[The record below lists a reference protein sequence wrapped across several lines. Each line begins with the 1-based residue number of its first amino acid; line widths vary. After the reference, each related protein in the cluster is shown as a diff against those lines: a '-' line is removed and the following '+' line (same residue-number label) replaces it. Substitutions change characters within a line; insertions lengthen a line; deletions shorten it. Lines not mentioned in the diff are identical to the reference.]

1 MSDVLKNI
9 ITFGGHNKVQNAM
22 SEFEEVRKK
31 LKDLN
36 AKLKKQKEFV
46 NFKLNEITDLKIEAV
61 KTVKKINKITSQI
74 SIKDREVIE
83 RNLKGKDYSLVNI
96 ENNLSISEELINLG
110 KSTFQGVAISGLA
123 VGATWSAVG
132 ALATASTGTVIST
145 LSGAAATNAT
155 LAWFGGGSLATGGL
169 GMAGGT
175 AVLGGLVAVPAIIII
190 GLIQYKGCLTKVK
203 EIQEKKIEAI
213 AYIDQINQNLIT
225 LNAISMR
232 SDEYIECLNKAIE
245 VFKITFRETYRKVY
259 RFGIVSKLYKKLI
272 HKLFNKKMFNENDLL
287 EISHL
292 GKCTSDIMKI
302 IDTKIL

>member
-1 MSDVLKNI
+1 MADILKNI
-9 ITFGGHNKVQNAM
+9 ITFGGHNKVQNAL
-22 SEFEEVRKK
+22 SEFEEVRKE
-31 LKDLN
+31 LKELN
-36 AKLKKQKEFV
+36 AKQKSQKELI
-46 NFKLNEITDLKIEAV
+46 NFKLNEITDLKIEAI

-74 SIKDREVIE
+74 SIKDRDVIE
-83 RNLKGKDYSLVNI
+83 RNLRGKDYSLANI

-132 ALATASTGTVIST
+132 VLATASTGTAIST
-145 LSGAAATNAT
+145 LSGVAATNAT

-213 AYIDQINQNLIT
+213 TYLDQINKNLIT
-225 LNAISMR
+225 LNIINVR
-232 SDEYIECLNKAIE
+232 SDEYIESLNKGIE
-245 VFKITFRETYRKVY
+245 VFQITFRETYRKIY
-259 RFGIVSKLYKKLI
+259 RFGIISKLYKKLM
-272 HKLFNKKMFNENDLL
+272 HKFFNKKMFNENDLL

>member
-1 MSDVLKNI
+1 MSDTLKNI
-9 ITFGGHNKVQNAM
+9 ITFGGHNQVQNAM

-31 LKDLN
+31 LKELN
-36 AKLKKQKEFV
+36 EKQKREKELV

-61 KTVKKINKITSQI
+61 KTVKKIKRITSKI

-83 RNLKGKDYSLVNI
+83 GNLRGKEYSLKNI
-96 ENNLSISEELINLG
+96 ETNLSISEELINLG
-110 KSTFQGVAISGLA
+110 KSTFIGVAISGLS
-123 VGATWSAVG
+123 VGATWSTVG
-132 ALATASTGTVIST
+132 LLATASTGTAIST

-175 AVLGGLVAVPAIIII
+175 VVLGGLVAVPAIIIM

-203 EIQEKKIEAI
+203 EIQEKKLEAI
-213 AYIDQINQNLIT
+213 AYIDQINKNLIT
-225 LNAISMR
+225 LNAITMR
-232 SDEYIECLNKAIE
+232 SDEYIESLNKAIE
-245 VFKITFRETYRKVY
+245 VFQITFKETYRKVY
-259 RFGIVSKLYKKLI
+259 RFGIISKMYKKLM